1 MPIPLLNS
9 KVNSDCGAGR
19 LAMISQYSKI
29 RLNLYS
35 LRNLTPANPTSEF
48 HQPLTKTAQ
57 TLGYEALSVR
67 ASLCK
72 VDSYYN
78 PWIAHCQVIHCVV
91 VWRDKGDRIL
101 IFDLVP
107 PFSPIATTFVIS
119 IL

>member
-1 MPIPLLNS
+1 
-9 KVNSDCGAGR
+9 
-19 LAMISQYSKI
+19 MISQYSKI

-35 LRNLTPANPTSEF
+35 LRNLTLANPPTEF
-48 HQPLTKTAQ
+48 HQSLTETAQ
-57 TLGYEALSVR
+57 TLGYEALLGR
-67 ASLCK
+67 GSLSK

-101 IFDLVP
+101 IL
-107 PFSPIATTFVIS
+107 PFSSIATTFVIS